1 MPNYRLPTRFAWLLL
16 VFPENFQLGLD
27 VLTFFLKK
35 TSRDENSH
43 RFESRKEARMPKI
56 FLAWSPIEALPML
69 SLGDRVQQAR
79 GAFFQLGCHVIAE
92 VDYQFVIYAYCQRE
106 ESPSDIKSF

>member
-1 MPNYRLPTRFAWLLL
+1 
-16 VFPENFQLGLD
+16 
-27 VLTFFLKK
+27 
-35 TSRDENSH
+35 
-43 RFESRKEARMPKI
+43 
-56 FLAWSPIEALPML
+56 ML

-79 GAFFQLGCHVIAE
+79 GAFFELGCHVIAE

>member
-1 MPNYRLPTRFAWLLL
+1 
-16 VFPENFQLGLD
+16 
-27 VLTFFLKK
+27 
-35 TSRDENSH
+35 
-43 RFESRKEARMPKI
+43 
-56 FLAWSPIEALPML
+56 ML

-79 GAFFQLGCHVIAE
+79 GAFFQLGRHVIAE